1 MPGFELIGKEEEKNV
16 LDIFKKSNGVMFA
29 HGFEKLRNHIFRV
42 RELEKKLKIKF
53 KSKECQV
60 VSSGT
65 AAIKIALKA
74 MGVKPGDEV
83 ITQSF
88 NFIATVEAIVDCG
101 AIPIITKIDDS
112 LNMCP
117 NDLKKR
123 ITKKTKVVIPVHMLG
138 FSANIK
144 EIIKICKRNNIFILE
159 DNCEAVG
166 AKYQNKFLGTV
177 GNAGIFS
184 FDHGKNITTGEGGA
198 IITNNRKI
206 FKFAKE
212 YHDHGHQLNPR
223 FPRGMDTVRF
233 AGFNYRMSE
242 LQAAVGLAQIKKIN
256 FILKENK
263 KRYLI
268 LENIISKKFKIR
280 KCHQDTSPSYDTF
293 IFKVESKNLR
303 KNIVKL
309 LKLEGIGTKN
319 LPDAI
324 KWHFASYWKHAIPKK
339 EISRLSSS
347 LKILKCHIAVPIL
360 LKKNVSFYKKIANK
374 IILS

>member
-117 NDLKKR
+117 NDLKK
-123 ITKKTKVVIPVHMLG
+123 
-138 FSANIK
+138 
-144 EIIKICKRNNIFILE
+144 E
-159 DNCEAVG
+159 
-166 AKYQNKFLGTV
+166 
-177 GNAGIFS
+177 
-184 FDHGKNITTGEGGA
+184 
-198 IITNNRKI
+198 
-206 FKFAKE
+206 
-212 YHDHGHQLNPR
+212 
-223 FPRGMDTVRF
+223 
-233 AGFNYRMSE
+233 
-242 LQAAVGLAQIKKIN
+242 
-256 FILKENK
+256 
-263 KRYLI
+263 
-268 LENIISKKFKIR
+268 
-280 KCHQDTSPSYDTF
+280 
-293 IFKVESKNLR
+293 
-303 KNIVKL
+303 
-309 LKLEGIGTKN
+309 
-319 LPDAI
+319 
-324 KWHFASYWKHAIPKK
+324 
-339 EISRLSSS
+339 
-347 LKILKCHIAVPIL
+347 
-360 LKKNVSFYKKIANK
+360 
-374 IILS
+374 